1 MLFGKKLKLI
11 KKPDKEKEKQL
22 REDIENMGGLEKKDV
37 PAMILSAMLVILPVA
52 LLALLLL
59 CAIGFL
65 MFGF

>member
-11 KKPDKEKEKQL
+11 KKPDKEKEDKI
-22 REDIENMGGLEKKDV
+22 REDIEAMGGLEKKDV
-37 PAMILSAMLVILPVA
+37 PAMILSALLVILPVA

>member
-11 KKPDKEKEKQL
+11 KKSDKEKEKQL
-22 REDIENMGGLEKKDV
+22 REDIEAMGGLEKKDV
-37 PAMILSAMLVILPVA
+37 PAMILSAMLIILPVA